1 MDAEPLPHL
10 SDLIPLDDVC
20 RLLPARTHRSTVFR
34 WAQKGR
40 RGVRLR
46 VVAVG
51 GTKCTTE
58 AWLMAFFAA
67 VEDARGSS
75 PAAVQPVRTSTS
87 NEPRPTTSEVLRR
100 HRLLASRADL
110 PGDGGCSAHPNA
122 PSERESERAV

>member
-1 MDAEPLPHL
+1 MDGESLPHL
-10 SDLIPLDDVC
+10 SDLVPLDDVC
-20 RLLPARTHRSTVFR
+20 RLLPTRTHRSTVFR

-67 VEDARGSS
+67 VEVAGQPQKHVTPDSG
-75 PAAVQPVRTSTS
+75 AAHKCAKRRTSASPGTL
-87 NEPRPTTSEVLRR
+87 EVLRR
-100 HRLLASRADL
+100 HGLS
-110 PGDGGCSAHPNA
+110 G
-122 PSERESERAV
+122 